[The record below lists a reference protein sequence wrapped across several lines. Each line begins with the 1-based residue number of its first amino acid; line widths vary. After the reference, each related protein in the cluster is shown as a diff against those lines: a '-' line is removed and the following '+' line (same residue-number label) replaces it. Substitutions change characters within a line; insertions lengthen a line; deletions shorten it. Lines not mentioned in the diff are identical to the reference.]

1 MSRWTHLPSSIATML
16 AHAFSTPTKVT
27 ESGCTPSCCICWN
40 SPSAFWP
47 HFRCANIMVLQW
59 PHFEMASCWT
69 ISKHPQCSHILH
81 TCPLSYSPQRHQT
94 HNEFEQAVYEQACH
108 LQMFVK
114 QHNAL
119 NQLNKS
125 EFVRTHSLLSHLLE
139 KLHHHL
145 QSPILHM
152 FCKLPIAC
160 KYVELHYTWCLRS
173 YLCCHPWWVSSVLYT
188 KCFPCVLVLKS
199 GYPSF
204 VNNQKSRSSWS
215 AMYSPHPGNKYHK
228 NRERCSD
235 LLHQHLALTYFLQP
249 TTTTPPV
256 QRTWKEILPSLDQ
269 GRITTTNKEKEDWH
283 QQEVW
288 LHWHVNSD
296 RFDVQ
301 LPSLTHDPNI
311 AKDP

>member
-1 MSRWTHLPSSIATML
+1 MCQYHGAPVTTFWDGILLNNLQASSMLPHFAYMSTKLLPTKTSNSQRVWTSCLWTSLPSSNVRKA
-16 AHAFSTPTKVT
+16 A
-27 ESGCTPSCCICWN
+27 
-40 SPSAFWP
+40 
-47 HFRCANIMVLQW
+47 
-59 PHFEMASCWT
+59 
-69 ISKHPQCSHILH
+69 QC
-81 TCPLSYSPQRHQT
+81 
-94 HNEFEQAVYEQACH
+94 F
-108 LQMFVK
+108 
-114 QHNAL
+114 

-125 EFVRTHSLLSHLLE
+125 EFVRTHSLLLHLLE

-160 KYVELHYTWCLRS
+160 KYVELHYTWCLCS